1 MKFLEL
7 LAHLDIKLLNHVH
20 GDSHCHQ
27 NLNCLILTLKHVLRA
42 LKLFFFSEAFR
53 AIHAWMP
60 RHSSRFTY
68 LAPEQQITQYLVD
81 NPLINA
87 ILDDEE
93 DKIIQI
99 VKEGDCD
106 LNKPDADRQ
115 TALHYAAFIGNPV
128 ILY

>member
-1 MKFLEL
+1 
-7 LAHLDIKLLNHVH
+7 
-20 GDSHCHQ
+20 
-27 NLNCLILTLKHVLRA
+27 
-42 LKLFFFSEAFR
+42 
-53 AIHAWMP
+53 MP

-81 NPLINA
+81 NPLVNA

-128 ILY
+128 ILFRNLTEVLVDILGRLYGPDTTWISNRSERSRWVHSSSSRLCRRPQRRCR

>member
-1 MKFLEL
+1 
-7 LAHLDIKLLNHVH
+7 
-20 GDSHCHQ
+20 
-27 NLNCLILTLKHVLRA
+27 
-42 LKLFFFSEAFR
+42 
-53 AIHAWMP
+53 MP
-60 RHSSRFTY
+60 RHSNRFTY

-81 NPLINA
+81 NPLVNA

-128 ILY
+128 IQSSNHTQKYYIIF